1 MKHTRSSAPAAIA
14 LLAAAACAD
23 PAAPPA
29 VTDAGQPAQSRAAAA
44 DEARPIPGQYIVVFD
59 DDVSDAPGLARR
71 LGAGNGATVRHVYE
85 HAIKGFSA
93 RMSEQAAAALARN
106 PNVAYVEQDQEVSV
120 ADTETNATW
129 GIDRIDDP
137 DLPLDGT
144 FNYAEDGTGVTAY
157 IIDTGIRTG
166 HAQFGS
172 RATVGFDA
180 FGGNA
185 QDCNG
190 HGTHVAGTVGGS
202 TYGVAQAVSLV
213 AVRVLDC
220 GGSGSW
226 SGVVAGMDH
235 VAGTTA
241 RPAVA
246 NMSLSGGYSQ
256 AVNDAIG
263 RMTAAGVTVAVAA
276 GNGNTGGIPQNACN
290 SSPASAP
297 SAITVGSTTKTDT
310 ESSFSNY
317 GTCVDILA
325 PGSGITSAWYTS
337 DIATNTISGTSMATP
352 HVAGVAALH
361 LGANPGATPA
371 ATWAAIS
378 SIAKTNTITLHSRS
392 ARYGTPN
399 RFLFTSY

>member
-1 MKHTRSSAPAAIA
+1 
-14 LLAAAACAD
+14 
-23 PAAPPA
+23 
-29 VTDAGQPAQSRAAAA
+29 
-44 DEARPIPGQYIVVFD
+44 
-59 DDVSDAPGLARR
+59 
-71 LGAGNGATVRHVYE
+71 
-85 HAIKGFSA
+85 
-93 RMSEQAAAALARN
+93 
-106 PNVAYVEQDQEVSV
+106 
-120 ADTETNATW
+120 
-129 GIDRIDDP
+129 
-137 DLPLDGT
+137 
-144 FNYAEDGTGVTAY
+144 
-157 IIDTGIRTG
+157 
-166 HAQFGS
+166 
-172 RATVGFDA
+172 
-180 FGGNA
+180 
-185 QDCNG
+185 
-190 HGTHVAGTVGGS
+190 
-202 TYGVAQAVSLV
+202 
-213 AVRVLDC
+213 
-220 GGSGSW
+220 
-226 SGVVAGMDH
+226 
-235 VAGTTA
+235 
-241 RPAVA
+241 
-246 NMSLSGGYSQ
+246 MSLSGGYSQ